1 MKTTNPSFRVFLIIS
16 SVWVSCALASEPAET
31 TSEPAETSLASEGN
45 KDKGK
50 QLFGLIDTENIKIDL
65 KGIDGD
71 KGYFGIDYRFSFI
84 KSLARSDTRRWD
96 VSLRGDGFLTADSE
110 KNDIDSLVTEAAAT
124 FFPLWRPA
132 KEAAVSPEGV
142 AKTRAFL
149 SGEGG
154 FDPGLAKSGQS
165 RAEKLYAPITF
176 YADAHVKYETTQDF
190 ADYDFAFGSSIAVTT
205 SYLEPILDA
214 PFRLLR
220 FGPQGRD
227 NGPRQIDLSVGY
239 DYVTARHT
247 SNPGN
252 SEDDTNRLSARV
264 EWETGIFRS
273 DRISFVCTAQYN
285 LDGAS
290 NDDGFHTFALVKYE
304 HLLVDA
310 PHAKTSFAI
319 KYTAGELPPNF
330 VTGHVL
336 GAGFAVEF

>member
-1 MKTTNPSFRVFLIIS
+1 MKTTSRGISLIVIIS
-16 SVWVSCALASEPAET
+16 AASVWPVLASEPT
-31 TSEPAETSLASEGN
+31 ETSPASEGD

-50 QLFGLIDTENIKIDL
+50 KLFGLVDTENIKIDL
-65 KGIDGD
+65 KSIDAD
-71 KGYFGIDYRFSFI
+71 KGYFGIDYQFSFI
-84 KSLARSDTRRWD
+84 KSLVRSDRRRWD
-96 VSLRGDGFLTADSE
+96 LSLRGNGFLTADSA

-132 KEAAVSPEGV
+132 EEVPVSPEGV

-149 SGEGG
+149 KGPGG
-154 FDPGLAKSGQS
+154 FDPNLVDRAQS
-165 RAEKLYAPITF
+165 SAEKLYAPIAF
-176 YADAHVKYETTQDF
+176 YADVHVKHETTQDF
-190 ADYDFAFGSSIAVTT
+190 DDYDFALGSSVAVTT

-220 FGPQGRD
+220 FGPEGKN
-227 NGPRQIDLSVGY
+227 NGPRQVDLSVGY

-247 SNPGN
+247 SQPGS
-252 SEDDTNRLSARV
+252 SEEDVNRLSARA

-273 DRISFVCTAQYN
+273 DRISFVVTAHYN
-285 LDGAS
+285 LDGPS
-290 NDDGFHTFALVKYE
+290 NSDGFHPFVLVKYE

-330 VTGHVL
+330 VTGHII
-336 GAGFAVEF
+336 GAGLAIEF